1 MIGIEPDEV
10 DFTDP
15 TLPPGLNA
23 EIIRRGVV
31 VGLEALKAAGC
42 EVDQT
47 YISAEPEPA
56 ASLLRAKLAAAAFDC
71 VMIGGGVHL
80 PPRNRSLFE
89 TLLNVVGRQSPTP
102 AIALINRPEE
112 AAEAVARVLG

>member
-1 MIGIEPDEV
+1 MVRVLMIGIEPDEV

-23 EIIRRGVV
+23 EIIRRGVIL
-31 VGLEALKAAGC
+31 GIEALKAAGL

-47 YISAEPEPA
+47 YISAQPEPA
-56 ASLLRAKLAAAAFDC
+56 RSVVRAKLAAACFDC

-80 PPRNRSLFE
+80 PPRNRLLFE
-89 TLLNVVGRQSPTP
+89 TLINVVGR
-102 AIALINRPEE
+102 
-112 AAEAVARVLG
+112 